1 MESLKALVG
10 GFSKTSTDCIEH
22 RHWLNL
28 ATVALLIDHD
38 RRVDVSAILLPIA
51 DLLID
56 PRVVYFQVT
65 PFAFIRYTEAIFD
78 TVSGLGPI
86 KLDIVMCSPRAVLIN
101 DRETCLVNPIDVVP
115 PQLSLV
121 RSLYVFP
128 NAELAKIFQHD
139 ISTLLVSIR
148 GLNCAVATASEAVV
162 F

>member
-1 MESLKALVG
+1 
-10 GFSKTSTDCIEH
+10 
-22 RHWLNL
+22 
-28 ATVALLIDHD
+28 
-38 RRVDVSAILLPIA
+38 
-51 DLLID
+51 
-56 PRVVYFQVT
+56 
-65 PFAFIRYTEAIFD
+65 
-78 TVSGLGPI
+78 
-86 KLDIVMCSPRAVLIN
+86 MCSPRAVLIN

-162 F
+162 FQIFLIAVSALPEDIAGAEINQVPQILLNLCKVFKEVECAI